1 MMMIYDEIL
10 QELVHEEQ
18 MMAAEDERQLEL
30 ERQAEE
36 AQFAV
41 RPLKSAA
48 PLILPRVLLVLPRL
62 RDAKRLSTAC
72 GLCVAVHRPA
82 YPTPAD
88 GGGGGCLL
96 PNMLQVR
103 GVLWLNAGARPLA
116 EALVCVSARA
126 ASPLPPPPF
135 CIPTAAPPRRPHS
148 RDRASPLALSPGEG
162 ERERRRGRGRRGGEG
177 GRRQR
182 GRRGRECLREC
193 GLPQAGGH
201 DVVLASCAAGLHHT
215 TTARARVQE
224 IPVLGRCQHLL
235 CLRWLP
241 PFNPGTPLNVL
252 PLLAYDKKKSEFCIF
267 FWRPHG
273 LYRAPG

>member
-1 MMMIYDEIL
+1 MPNASAPPAASVLLCTARPTPPL
-10 QELVHEEQ
+10 QTA
-18 MMAAEDERQLEL
+18 AAEGVFCPICCKYVGSFGSTPARGPLP
-30 ERQAEE
+30 RPW
-36 AQFAV
+36 FAF
-41 RPLKSAA
+41 LLA
-48 PLILPRVLLVLPRL
+48 PLATCLRHLSASPQLHPHGGHIRV
-62 RDAKRLSTAC
+62 T
-72 GLCVAVHRPA
+72 VHR
-82 YPTPAD
+82 
-88 GGGGGCLL
+88 LL
-96 PNMLQVR
+96 HFHR
-103 GVLWLNAGARPLA
+103 ESEKGR
-116 EALVCVSARA
+116 E
-126 ASPLPPPPF
+126 
-135 CIPTAAPPRRPHS
+135 
-148 RDRASPLALSPGEG
+148 GEG
-162 ERERRRGRGRRGGEG
+162 EGEGGEG